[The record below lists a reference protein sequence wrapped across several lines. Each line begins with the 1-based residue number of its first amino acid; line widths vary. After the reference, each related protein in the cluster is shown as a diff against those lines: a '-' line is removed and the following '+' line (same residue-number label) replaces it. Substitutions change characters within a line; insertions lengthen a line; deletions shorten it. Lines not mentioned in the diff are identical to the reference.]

1 MPKVKDGKKGK
12 KLKDPDAPKRPL
24 SAYFIWL
31 GEFRTRMKVER
42 PEIVRDVKIFG
53 VTAGEEWKKV
63 TLEEREPFQARHLI
77 LKANYAE
84 QMKHYVAPK
93 GFKGSNKKVR
103 DPLCPKKPSTA
114 FFLFMADN
122 RERIKQEHPGIAPA
136 QIGKILGEEW
146 KFFDPI
152 RKREYEKIYEG
163 NLDQWRKDKADYDAN
178 CKANAAEEQP
188 PPPQQQH
195 QVQQHQVQHMQP
207 VQQIHQQQQVVYQ
220 QQDHQQDH
228 HQMYHQY

>member
-1 MPKVKDGKKGK
+1 MPKIKDGKKGK
-12 KLKDPDAPKRPL
+12 KLKDPNAPKRPL
-24 SAYFIWL
+24 SAYFLWL

-63 TLEEREPFQARHLI
+63 TEEEREPYQARHLV
-77 LKANYAE
+77 LKANYEEA
-84 QMKHYVAPK
+84 MKHYVAPK

-103 DPLCPKKPSTA
+103 DPACPKKPSTA

-122 RERIKQEHPGIAPA
+122 RERIKAEHPGIAPA

-146 KFFDPI
+146 KFFDPV
-152 RKREYEKIYEG
+152 RKREYEKVYEG
-163 NLDQWRKDKADYDAN
+163 NLDQWRKDKAEYDAN
-178 CKANAAEEQP
+178 MKAQQVEAQP
-188 PPPQQQH
+188 PQRQQQH
-195 QVQQHQVQHMQP
+195 QVHQYQQP
-207 VQQIHQQQQVVYQ
+207 VQQIHQQQVIYQ
-220 QQDHQQDH
+220 QQDHQDH